1 MLNDFTFL
9 KDGFQFAGH
18 VFSPEET
25 RQLLAEAMATRD
37 FKDIFFD
44 EADFRA
50 NPQYF
55 GVHPRVGRNLLAKL
69 NSDFIFSNERFV
81 GEMTKVLGKR
91 WRIMDHK
98 FVMGVPDSYMPEWIQ
113 KECEGKFIANL
124 GPYIK
129 PQYRD
134 ITYFHGID
142 FHQDIIDFPD
152 RESDFITAYI
162 YLDEVGS
169 DCSPLYVL
177 PGSHLLGASIFPH
190 KVDKNADGSFNYEN
204 DFEKRSTHACFQLT
218 GAAGSLY
225 YWHSSVLHGTQ
236 PQVNDRPRISVRL
249 LVDKNSKEEHAGEL
263 DQVNATIQGPLSLG
277 TTRRDRDERGVDTIR
292 GNLINK
298 LI

>member
-1 MLNDFTFL
+1 MLSDYTFL
-9 KDGFQFAGH
+9 KDGFKFAGQ
-18 VFSPEET
+18 VFSPDDT
-25 RQLLAEAMATRD
+25 RRLLAEAMATRD
-37 FKDIFFD
+37 FKDIFID
-44 EADFRA
+44 EKDFRA
-50 NPQYF
+50 SPQYF
-55 GVHPRVGRNLLAKL
+55 GVNPRIGRNLLDKV
-69 NSDFIFSNERFV
+69 NSDFIFSNEQFV
-81 GEMTKVLGKR
+81 AEMTKVLGKR
-91 WRIMDHK
+91 WRILDHK
-98 FVMGVPDSYMPEWIQ
+98 FVMGVPDSYLPEWIRQ
-113 KECEGKFIANL
+113 ECEGKFIANL
-124 GPYIK
+124 GCYIK

-162 YLDEVGS
+162 YLDEVNS

-204 DFEKRSTHACFQLT
+204 DFEKRSTHECFQLT

-236 PQVNDRPRISVRL
+236 PQVNDQPRISVRL

-263 DQVNATIQGPLSLG
+263 DQVNASIQGPLSLR
-277 TTRRDRDERGVDTIR
+277 TTRRDRDERGIDTMR